1 MSTNQ
6 HFAIWRQSIYISTVY
21 LSTVYSYTPPK
32 NQSAH
37 KFTPAHGKKGDRDTG
52 CFAMAL
58 GGGIKCKIC
67 FGCLRMIIC
76 GPWKKRLLEF
86 RYAGPKGR
94 VQNML
99 DCSDFLEVVC
109 GRSPVTLGRIWRI
122 KGVALS
128 DKMSSEHLEIWNSPA
143 PGSLNQLLT
152 NRGIA
157 LYSK

>member
-1 MSTNQ
+1 MSRVDIYIYQ
-6 HFAIWRQSIYISTVY
+6 LSIYR
-21 LSTVYSYTPPK
+21 LSTLIPHRKINPLINLPPLME
-32 NQSAH
+32 
-37 KFTPAHGKKGDRDTG
+37 KKGDRDTG

-128 DKMSSEHLEIWNSPA
+128 DKMSSEHLEIWNSPT